1 MKRSSKYDM
10 INKNTSNNRG
20 SFNSRST
27 KEKAKFIWKITRIFI
42 YLFLAALAL
51 TGCIQSMVL
60 RSSSTVGSGIEFY
73 NGKNNVAPYV
83 NNFKINKSKVKRYKF
98 DENGNYVYDENG
110 KRVEEEDEINVLEP
124 LKKENYLVSNQTIS
138 NLKEQLN
145 KTYSENIANFYGE
158 YNNRSSSLRIVGL
171 NDKNLSSTDNK
182 DGNGLNG
189 LENGKDDLIKGTK
202 TDNYLFLNN
211 IMLEKMAEEGIDYT
225 IQNNWYDINFFV
237 AKKPENEKDLTTT
250 QKNIWG
256 RGITNINN
264 SFQAY
269 EKINNVWRPVQI
281 QNGQYV
287 TYDADGDGRNDSE
300 TLVNITNPERISKFK
315 YALNAD
321 VVSLKKENS
330 HLFNSEKYARDFIQ
344 SLANIVIQF
353 DQVNNFINNI
363 ISKPNDPKPSDL
375 SIKDKFENY
384 LSFEKLNN
392 LTSDYNKTNSF
403 VRENQQAPEN
413 IRNAIDDSKLFSA
426 KQKESIVAYQE
437 SMLDVISKSGFGIR
451 PQVYDDESNPNN
463 ASWSDPYNVEFLPT
477 INNKKDKLIGAAPV
491 EQKPITSWG
500 DAWGLGPFYGLVV
513 WPIAYTISGLS
524 NAMPSM
530 NGWGAILSIIIAV
543 IFTRIFTLLFTY
555 KSLFSQHKQQML
567 APKKAKIDAKY
578 EGYKGNKQMEQR
590 KRQEIADLYKKNNVS
605 LVGPLLGVLITMPIF
620 LAMWR
625 VVQGIPDI
633 KSSTWLGIQFSLTS
647 WRELFNGAWQYLP
660 LLIVAVVVQLAS
672 QLLPRYLSKKRMSE
686 RANVSE
692 KAALKKANKTQNI
705 MMLVFVFLAVAFE
718 AGVQIYW
725 IVGGLWQISQT
736 LFVNWIVKTDFYK
749 EKLYKY
755 V

>member
-1 MKRSSKYDM
+1 M
-10 INKNTSNNRG
+10 
-20 SFNSRST
+20 
-27 KEKAKFIWKITRIFI
+27 
-42 YLFLAALAL
+42 
-51 TGCIQSMVL
+51 
-60 RSSSTVGSGIEFY
+60 
-73 NGKNNVAPYV
+73 
-83 NNFKINKSKVKRYKF
+83 
-98 DENGNYVYDENG
+98 
-110 KRVEEEDEINVLEP
+110 
-124 LKKENYLVSNQTIS
+124 
-138 NLKEQLN
+138 
-145 KTYSENIANFYGE
+145 
-158 YNNRSSSLRIVGL
+158 
-171 NDKNLSSTDNK
+171 
-182 DGNGLNG
+182 
-189 LENGKDDLIKGTK
+189 
-202 TDNYLFLNN
+202 
-211 IMLEKMAEEGIDYT
+211 
-225 IQNNWYDINFFV
+225 
-237 AKKPENEKDLTTT
+237 
-250 QKNIWG
+250 
-256 RGITNINN
+256 
-264 SFQAY
+264 
-269 EKINNVWRPVQI
+269 
-281 QNGQYV
+281 
-287 TYDADGDGRNDSE
+287 
-300 TLVNITNPERISKFK
+300 
-315 YALNAD
+315 
-321 VVSLKKENS
+321 
-330 HLFNSEKYARDFIQ
+330 
-344 SLANIVIQF
+344 
-353 DQVNNFINNI
+353 
-363 ISKPNDPKPSDL
+363 
-375 SIKDKFENY
+375 
-384 LSFEKLNN
+384 
-392 LTSDYNKTNSF
+392 
-403 VRENQQAPEN
+403 
-413 IRNAIDDSKLFSA
+413 
-426 KQKESIVAYQE
+426 
-437 SMLDVISKSGFGIR
+437 
-451 PQVYDDESNPNN
+451 
-463 ASWSDPYNVEFLPT
+463 
-477 INNKKDKLIGAAPV
+477 
-491 EQKPITSWG
+491 
-500 DAWGLGPFYGLVV
+500 VV